1 MQFLKEDKLRS
12 TVRRLELHKHDHV
25 YSRSNKFCI
34 FHLEKML
41 VWLLTR
47 LVFSLTCDLMIG
59 MIFSR
64 NLARQGYWCNHLARR
79 INKKRISLMCID
91 SLSVWKPWFLVF
103 VEFVRANYCGACKKT
118 TIICVWSML
127 KTSMIER
134 IQHLIFAYYLI
145 TLRMKRTTKA
155 QDQDS
160 KARMLNSGK
169 MRTQIKG

>member
-47 LVFSLTCDLMIG
+47 LVFSLTCALMIG

-103 VEFVRANYCGACKKT
+103 VEFVRANYCGACKKNNNYLCMEHVEN
-118 TIICVWSML
+118 IYDRKDSAPNICILFDHSAHE
-127 KTSMIER
+127 TC
-134 IQHLIFAYYLI
+134 H
-145 TLRMKRTTKA
+145 
-155 QDQDS
+155 
-160 KARMLNSGK
+160 
-169 MRTQIKG
+169 